1 MDPRQVH
8 SGDDGLLRCS
18 QCGMVYDLEPG
29 DAPSAVRRRGADLV
43 AAVTG
48 TPAATR
54 DQRPDPATWSVNAY
68 AAHVADTLELLTTR
82 VRRLLEEDDP
92 DLPGYDQD
100 AEARRR
106 HFDDVP
112 AQQSVVLVTERAAA
126 LVSVLEGVAADPDAE
141 RLWRRTGTHREQGPL
156 ALWQVVCD
164 VVHEL
169 RHHAEDVVAVA
180 HRVDDLR
187 D

>member
-1 MDPRQVH
+1 MH
-8 SGDDGLLRCS
+8 SGDDGLLRCA
-18 QCGMVYDLEPG
+18 QCGTVYDLEPG
-29 DAPSAVRRRGADLV
+29 DAPSAVRGRCADFV

-48 TPAATR
+48 TPASAR
-54 DQRPDPATWSVNAY
+54 DQRPDPATWSVNSY
-68 AAHVADTLELLTTR
+68 AAHVADTLGMLTTR
-82 VRRLLEEDDP
+82 VQRLLEENDP

-112 AQQSVVLVTERAAA
+112 AQQSVVEVAERAAT
-126 LVSVLEGVAADPDAE
+126 LVSLLEAVAADPDAE
-141 RLWRRTGTHREQGPL
+141 RLWRRTGTHRQQGPL

-164 VVHEL
+164 AVHEL
-169 RHHAEDVVAVA
+169 RHHAQDVVAVA